1 MWHTFKGVRQTGGG
15 NRNTFISPL
24 SLSADLSVQLQII
37 DLLLSLLLF
46 VTSVQEFLCFH
57 CLLVN
62 NDNFNLTHTRSSL
75 LHRTG
80 HRSTVVSYFRLH
92 RRTEKKNTEIFTVT
106 PHCTRNHSQTTNQ
119 KFLGWPLWQKT
130 NEDQANQFLSCVKTV
145 PEGSLCLGSVSIAEQ
160 NSQTVPGHSSTV
172 LL

>member
-1 MWHTFKGVRQTGGG
+1 MTTLTSHTLGVHCSTERVIV
-15 NRNTFISPL
+15 R
-24 SLSADLSVQLQII
+24 
-37 DLLLSLLLF
+37 LLSLIL
-46 VTSVQEFLCFH
+46 
-57 CLLVN
+57 
-62 NDNFNLTHTRSSL
+62 D
-75 LHRTG
+75 
-80 HRSTVVSYFRLH
+80 STEELK
-92 RRTEKKNTEIFTVT
+92 KKNTEIFTVT

-145 PEGSLCLGSVSIAEQ
+145 PEGSLYLGSVFIAEQ